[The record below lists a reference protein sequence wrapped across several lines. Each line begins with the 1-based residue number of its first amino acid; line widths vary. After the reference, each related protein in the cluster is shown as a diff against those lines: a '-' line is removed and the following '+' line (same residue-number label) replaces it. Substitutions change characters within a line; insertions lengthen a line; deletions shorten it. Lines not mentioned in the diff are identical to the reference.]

1 MNQFLC
7 YSIENK
13 DWILLVLGL
22 LATILWSLILF
33 FWLLKPNL
41 KINSFEVENKTI
53 KIKVVNESRKR
64 NAVNL
69 KIEVCFICNGNTFHL
84 IVDMEDFIILPP
96 KDFRIF
102 KMNALAPSAMGY
114 GVNYED
120 LLNQLNEGN
129 CSLRVRIHASHEYS
143 GFGKAFEKIFKI
155 TNL

>member
-1 MNQFLC
+1 MNQLLFN
-7 YSIENK
+7 SIGCK

-22 LATILWSLILF
+22 LGTILWSLILF
-33 FWLLKPNL
+33 FRLLKPNL
-41 KINSFEVENKTI
+41 LIESFEVENETI
-53 KIKVVNESRKR
+53 KIKIINESHKI

-69 KIEVCFICNGNTFHL
+69 KIEVCFLCDRNTFHL

-120 LLNQLNEGN
+120 LLNQLNKGS

-143 GFGKAFEKIFKI
+143 GFGKAFEKIYKI
-155 TNL
+155 DKP